1 VSFEP
6 RWTSEAQRTF
16 ETLKAQAEQAAAT
29 RKKTKKKKSSKQ
41 EGLFKQIA
49 KAVQLL
55 LTDPRH
61 PGLQTHEYDSLPHPY
76 DKNGKVFEAYAQ
88 NRTPGA
94 YRIFWC
100 YGPQPG
106 QITIIAI
113 TPHPRRRAA
122 RPGHP

>member
-1 VSFEP
+1 MSFEP
-6 RWTSEAQRTF
+6 RWTGEAKRTF
-16 ETLKAQAEQAAAT
+16 ETLKAQAEQAAA
-29 RKKTKKKKSSKQ
+29 SKQ

-55 LTDPRH
+55 LADPRH
-61 PGLQTHEYDSLPHPY
+61 PGLQTHEYDSLPNPF

-100 YGPQPG
+100 YGPEQG

-113 TPHPRRRAA
+113 TPHP
-122 RPGHP
+122 